1 MPSKNVLGYGMAKKV
16 QNTENFSR
24 KDVEELSVTHSV
36 IFKKRRT
43 WIKAQY
49 QELLIGWMQIKTTKG
64 LRHTIFKMPSVQRL
78 QTMNADGLVEKGIPT
93 MLLVGCKL
101 VTAHHENR
109 MELHLKGK
117 N

>member
-1 MPSKNVLGYGMAKKV
+1 MDKSSIS
-16 QNTENFSR
+16 E
-24 KDVEELSVTHSV
+24 
-36 IFKKRRT
+36 I
-43 WIKAQY
+43 
-49 QELLIGWMQIKTTKG
+49 IGSMEIQTTKRV
-64 LRHTIFKMPSVQRL
+64 RHPAFKMASIKRL

-101 VTAHHENR
+101 VTANHENR

>member
-1 MPSKNVLGYGMAKKV
+1 MDKTSISGIIA
-16 QNTENFSR
+16 
-24 KDVEELSVTHSV
+24 
-36 IFKKRRT
+36 
-43 WIKAQY
+43 
-49 QELLIGWMQIKTTKG
+49 WMQIQTTK
-64 LRHTIFKMPSVQRL
+64 RFHHPVFKMPSVKSL

-101 VTAHHENR
+101 VTANHENR